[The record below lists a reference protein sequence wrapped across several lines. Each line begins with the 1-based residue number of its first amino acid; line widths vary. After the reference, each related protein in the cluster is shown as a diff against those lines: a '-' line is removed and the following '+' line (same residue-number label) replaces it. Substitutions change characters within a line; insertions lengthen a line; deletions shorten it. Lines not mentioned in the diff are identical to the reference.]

1 MKEKIAKSVFW
12 VVWSKTVVQALSF
25 ASTILIARWLDP
37 SDYGVMALV
46 GLSSGV
52 MAMLTDMG
60 FRGVIV
66 QFKELQQ
73 NELNVCFWLMVLM
86 AGTSYIVLYV
96 SAPFI
101 ADWFGSPRFVD
112 ALRLG
117 SVSLFFAPIQFVPD
131 SMLRKQ
137 LMFDKLSQAE
147 IASALL
153 TIPIMLTMAW
163 KGFGLWTLVYG
174 TLAGG
179 AIHTI
184 LLLLCYPWRPGWSF
198 NTGRIGQMLRYG
210 FSGVG
215 VSIGWFVYA
224 QMDTLI
230 VGKLIGEQAL
240 GFYSMAKQ
248 IALLPVTKISTVV
261 NQLVFPV
268 MAEWQDNEARL
279 RSLFLKVVRIV
290 ACVTLPVSLGLA
302 VVADDF
308 FPLILGPQWLDAMP
322 IFQVFCI
329 FAAIHSLE
337 VLLPPVLAARYLLA
351 FQFRWT
357 MALVLVMPVPF
368 IIGALWKGGL
378 GVAFAWLVIYPL
390 MISILARKVLQEL
403 RITVAAAF
411 KEIRP
416 VLVASGAMAVA
427 ALLTIVTL
435 PDTTSVDRLLRLSAA
450 IVVGAATYGTALFWR
465 GEVLLHEV
473 LEPAGWVIGRRRR
486 SVKPTE
492 VASHPYLVDE
502 LLAAGL
508 DKGKDK

>member
-12 VVWSKTVVQALSF
+12 VVWSKTFVQALSL
-25 ASTILIARWLDP
+25 ASTVLIARWLDP

-46 GLSSGV
+46 GLSSGIL
-52 MAMLTDMG
+52 AMLTEMG

-66 QFKELQQ
+66 QFKELKQ
-73 NELNVCFWLMVLM
+73 NELNVCFWLMALT
-86 AGTSYIVLYV
+86 AGVSYLVLYH

-112 ALRLG
+112 ALRLA
-117 SVSLFFAPIQFVPD
+117 SLSLFFAPIQFVPD

-147 IASALL
+147 IAATLL

-163 KGFGLWTLVYG
+163 NGFGLWTLVYG

-179 AIHTI
+179 AMYTA
-184 LLLLCYPWRPGWSF
+184 LLLVCYPWRPGVSF
-198 NTGRIGQMLRYG
+198 NTGRLRPMLRYG

-240 GFYSMAKQ
+240 GVYSMAKQ

-268 MAEWQDNEARL
+268 MAEWQDNEVRL
-279 RSLFLKVVRIV
+279 RSLFLKVLRIV
-290 ACVTLPVSLGLA
+290 ACVTLPLSVGLA
-302 VVADDF
+302 VVAGDF
-308 FPLILGPQWLDAMP
+308 IPLILGPQWAPAMP

-329 FAAIHSLE
+329 FAAIHALE

-357 MALVLVMPVPF
+357 IALIVVMALPF
-368 IIGALWKGGL
+368 VAGALWKGGL
-378 GVAFAWLVIYPL
+378 GVAFAWILIYPF
-390 MISILARKVLQEL
+390 MISIMAQRVFKEL
-403 RITVAAAF
+403 SLTAAEAF
-411 KEIRP
+411 KEVRP
-416 VLVASGAMAVA
+416 VLTAGAAMAVA
-427 ALLTIVTL
+427 MLLVLAPLPDATLVDRVVRLTIAVL
-435 PDTTSVDRLLRLSAA
+435 IGA
-450 IVVGAATYGTALFWR
+450 VVYGTVLFWR
-465 GEVLLHEV
+465 GSVLVHEV
-473 LEPAGWVIGRRRR
+473 LEPAGWVIGRRRPI
-486 SVKPTE
+486 SKPTE
-492 VASHPYLVDE
+492 IAGEVYVLDE
-502 LLAAGL
+502 FLAAGL
-508 DKGKDK
+508 DRGKDK